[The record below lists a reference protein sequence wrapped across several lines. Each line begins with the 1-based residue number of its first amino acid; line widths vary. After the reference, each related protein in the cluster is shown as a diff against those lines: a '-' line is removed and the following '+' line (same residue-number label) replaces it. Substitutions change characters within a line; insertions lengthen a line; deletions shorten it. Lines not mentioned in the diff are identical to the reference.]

1 MEGQHWPGQVPA
13 WQRLP
18 AASASVFANTPVS
31 LVGRGPGSHGEDTCT
46 DLVLFMDRTES
57 TEEEL
62 NDGQVI
68 IARGNV
74 QTGVAC
80 LRTEIKF

>member
-1 MEGQHWPGQVPA
+1 
-13 WQRLP
+13 
-18 AASASVFANTPVS
+18 
-31 LVGRGPGSHGEDTCT
+31 
-46 DLVLFMDRTES
+46 MDRTES

-68 IARGNV
+68 IARSNV

-80 LRTEIKF
+80 LRTEIKL

>member
-1 MEGQHWPGQVPA
+1 M
-13 WQRLP
+13 
-18 AASASVFANTPVS
+18 
-31 LVGRGPGSHGEDTCT
+31 GRGPGSHGEDACT

-68 IARGNV
+68 IASGNV

-80 LRTEIKF
+80 LRTEIKL